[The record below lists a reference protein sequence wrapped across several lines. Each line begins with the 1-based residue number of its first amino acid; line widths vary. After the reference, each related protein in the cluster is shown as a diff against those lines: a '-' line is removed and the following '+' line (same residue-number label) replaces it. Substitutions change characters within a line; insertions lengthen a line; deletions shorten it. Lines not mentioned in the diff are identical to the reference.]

1 MKFQAMYIGKIPVNQ
16 KEREYE
22 GRRIPAF
29 KGTQYTFLVNEW
41 KKNGTLGESF
51 GRQYMDKREEGEEI
65 EEIEKG
71 IVNPGEIVHVDIQTS
86 DINTRFICRYNGN
99 DEEELPI

>member
-1 MKFQAMYIGKIPVNQ
+1 MKFQAMYIGKKPIDQ

-22 GRRIPAF
+22 GRKIPAF

-41 KKNGTLGESF
+41 DKEGTLSESF
-51 GRQYMDKREEGEEI
+51 GRQYMDKREKGNEI

-71 IVNPGEIVHVDIQTS
+71 AIKPGDLVKVNIQTS
-86 DINTRFICRYNGN
+86 DINTRFVCELEGM
-99 DEEELPI
+99 DEIPF

>member
-1 MKFQAMYIGKIPVNQ
+1 MKFQAMYIGKKPVDQ

-22 GRRIPAF
+22 GRKIPAF

-41 KKNGTLGESF
+41 DKEGTLGESF
-51 GRQYMDKREEGEEI
+51 GRQYMDKREKGSEI

-71 IVNPGEIVHVDIQTS
+71 AIKPGELVKVNIQTS
-86 DINTRFICRYNGN
+86 DINTRFVCELEGM
-99 DEEELPI
+99 DEIPF

>member
-1 MKFQAMYIGKIPVNQ
+1 MKFQAMYIGKKPIDQ

-41 KKNGTLGESF
+41 DKEGTGTLGESF
-51 GRQYMDKREEGEEI
+51 GRQYMDKREKGNEI
-65 EEIEKG
+65 KEIEKG
-71 IVNPGEIVHVDIQTS
+71 AIKPGDLVKVNIQTS
-86 DINTRFICRYNGN
+86 DINTRFVCELEGM
-99 DEEELPI
+99 DEIPF